1 MAERSGHLKE
11 LSITYVPLAP
21 FQDAV
26 ELEMAVVNLFSLHL
40 PFLTKQLQYFDLK
53 NNQLFCVSFSTNC
66 RLLQLKINDNFSSFF
81 FFFKHKPSVLFPEG
95 GRKKKKYF
103 FVQLLPINLNCI
115 STTLSPFFC
124 SSTQNE
130 IYRSKTTWPVETIIL
145 QMKHCV
151 VSFTTITGSQS
162 VRTYWAII
170 G

>member
-1 MAERSGHLKE
+1 M
-11 LSITYVPLAP
+11 TT
-21 FQDAV
+21 
-26 ELEMAVVNLFSLHL
+26 SL
-40 PFLTKQLQYFDLK
+40 P
-53 NNQLFCVSFSTNC
+53 
-66 RLLQLKINDNFSSFF
+66 F

-95 GRKKKKYF
+95 GRKKKKKKT

-115 STTLSPFFC
+115 PTTLSPFFC

-130 IYRSKTTWPVETIIL
+130 IHRSKTTWPVETIIL

>member
-81 FFFKHKPSVLFPEG
+81 FFLNINLLCSFLKGEE
-95 GRKKKKYF
+95 RKKEKT

-115 STTLSPFFC
+115 PTTLSPFFC

-130 IYRSKTTWPVETIIL
+130 IHRSKTTWPVETIIL